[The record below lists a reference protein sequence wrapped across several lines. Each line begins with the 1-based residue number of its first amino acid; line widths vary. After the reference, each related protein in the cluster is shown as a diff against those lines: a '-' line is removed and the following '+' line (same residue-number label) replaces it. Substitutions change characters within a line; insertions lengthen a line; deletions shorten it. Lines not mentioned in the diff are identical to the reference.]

1 MKLVPDITNNLLEF
15 VTQKFKT
22 TDPIWRDDI
31 IKIEIQKYRKFY
43 KIVPYFYDN
52 FTSFYL
58 TKFNVKL
65 QSYKFLSDL
74 S

>member
-1 MKLVPDITNNLLEF
+1 MLKL
-15 VTQKFKT
+15 
-22 TDPIWRDDI
+22 
-31 IKIEIQKYRKFY
+31 EIQKYRKFY